1 MRSSTPST
9 TRSASSRRCKQE
21 AARNKKS
28 ARAGV
33 GHPAPA
39 RFFIHGGPLKPF
51 RNRLRDALAP
61 LIPVVQVALIT
72 AASIGN
78 VLIAAAIF
86 LNAKRLGA
94 LFLPALAL
102 YFVLLTVLLAA
113 ILRRRELDR
122 LHALVGD
129 EQFYEWYPRQRR
141 RDERR
146 RARMKRALEKHDRE
160 ARRKEP
166 KR

>member
-1 MRSSTPST
+1 M
-9 TRSASSRRCKQE
+9 
-21 AARNKKS
+21 
-28 ARAGV
+28 
-33 GHPAPA
+33 
-39 RFFIHGGPLKPF
+39 KPF

-61 LIPVVQVALIT
+61 LIPAVQVALIT
-72 AASIGN
+72 AAAIGN

-129 EQFYEWYPRQRR
+129 EQFYEWYPRRR
-141 RDERR
+141 RRGPS
-146 RARMKRALEKHDRE
+146 AAVPRMKRALEKHDRK

>member
-1 MRSSTPST
+1 M
-9 TRSASSRRCKQE
+9 
-21 AARNKKS
+21 
-28 ARAGV
+28 
-33 GHPAPA
+33 
-39 RFFIHGGPLKPF
+39 KPF

-61 LIPVVQVALIT
+61 PHPAVQVALIL

-94 LFLPALAL
+94 LFFLPALAL

>member
-1 MRSSTPST
+1 M
-9 TRSASSRRCKQE
+9 
-21 AARNKKS
+21 
-28 ARAGV
+28 
-33 GHPAPA
+33 
-39 RFFIHGGPLKPF
+39 KPF

-72 AASIGN
+72 AAAIGN
-78 VLIAAAIF
+78 VLIAASIF
-86 LNAKRLGA
+86 LNAKKLGA

-113 ILRRRELDR
+113 ILRRR
-122 LHALVGD
+122 
-129 EQFYEWYPRQRR
+129 
-141 RDERR
+141 DERR
-146 RARMKRALEKHDRE
+146 RARMKRALEKHDRK

>member
-1 MRSSTPST
+1 M
-9 TRSASSRRCKQE
+9 
-21 AARNKKS
+21 
-28 ARAGV
+28 
-33 GHPAPA
+33 
-39 RFFIHGGPLKPF
+39 KPF

-61 LIPVVQVALIT
+61 LIPLVQVDLIT
-72 AASIGN
+72 AAAIGN
-78 VLIAAAIF
+78 VLIAASIF
-86 LNAKRLGA
+86 LNANMLGA

-102 YFVLLTVLLAA
+102 FFVLLSALLAA

-129 EQFYEWYPRQRR
+129 EQFYEWYPRRRR

-146 RARMKRALEKHDRE
+146 RARMKRALEKHDRKV
-160 ARRKEP
+160 RRKEP

>member
-1 MRSSTPST
+1 MALRPSKNTAPFGAAGSRSSACCGATPST
-9 TRSASSRRCKQE
+9 T
-21 AARNKKS
+21 AA
-28 ARAGV
+28 A
-33 GHPAPA
+33 
-39 RFFIHGGPLKPF
+39 
-51 RNRLRDALAP
+51 
-61 LIPVVQVALIT
+61 
-72 AASIGN
+72 IGN
-78 VLIAAAIF
+78 VLIAASIF

-146 RARMKRALEKHDRE
+146 RARMKRALEKHDRK

>member
-1 MRSSTPST
+1 M
-9 TRSASSRRCKQE
+9 
-21 AARNKKS
+21 
-28 ARAGV
+28 
-33 GHPAPA
+33 
-39 RFFIHGGPLKPF
+39 KPF

-72 AASIGN
+72 AAAIGN
-78 VLIAAAIF
+78 VLIAASIF
-86 LNAKRLGA
+86 LNAKKLGA

-129 EQFYEWYPRQRR
+129 EQFYEWYPRR
-141 RDERR
+141 RR
-146 RARMKRALEKHDRE
+146 RARMKRALEKHDRK

>member
-1 MRSSTPST
+1 M
-9 TRSASSRRCKQE
+9 
-21 AARNKKS
+21 
-28 ARAGV
+28 
-33 GHPAPA
+33 
-39 RFFIHGGPLKPF
+39 KPF

-72 AASIGN
+72 AAAIGN
-78 VLIAAAIF
+78 VL
-86 LNAKRLGA
+86 NAKKLGA

-146 RARMKRALEKHDRE
+146 RARMKRALEKHDRK

>member
-1 MRSSTPST
+1 M
-9 TRSASSRRCKQE
+9 
-21 AARNKKS
+21 
-28 ARAGV
+28 
-33 GHPAPA
+33 
-39 RFFIHGGPLKPF
+39 KPF

-72 AASIGN
+72 AAAIGN
-78 VLIAAAIF
+78 VLVAASIF
-86 LNAKRLGA
+86 LNAKKFGA

-113 ILRRRELDR
+113 ILRRRELAQ

-146 RARMKRALEKHDRE
+146 RARMKRALEKHDRK

>member
-1 MRSSTPST
+1 M
-9 TRSASSRRCKQE
+9 
-21 AARNKKS
+21 
-28 ARAGV
+28 
-33 GHPAPA
+33 
-39 RFFIHGGPLKPF
+39 KPF

-72 AASIGN
+72 AAAIGN
-78 VLIAAAIF
+78 VLTAASIF
-86 LNAKRLGA
+86 LNAKKLGA

-146 RARMKRALEKHDRE
+146 RARMKRALEKHDRK

>member
-1 MRSSTPST
+1 M
-9 TRSASSRRCKQE
+9 
-21 AARNKKS
+21 
-28 ARAGV
+28 
-33 GHPAPA
+33 
-39 RFFIHGGPLKPF
+39 KPF

-72 AASIGN
+72 AAAIGN
-78 VLIAAAIF
+78 VLIAASIF
-86 LNAKRLGA
+86 LNAKKLGA

-113 ILRRRELDR
+113 ILR
-122 LHALVGD
+122 
-129 EQFYEWYPRQRR
+129 
-141 RDERR
+141 DERR
-146 RARMKRALEKHDRE
+146 RARMKRALEKHDRK

>member
-1 MRSSTPST
+1 MRPHF
-9 TRSASSRRCKQE
+9 RLSR
-21 AARNKKS
+21 
-28 ARAGV
+28 
-33 GHPAPA
+33 P
-39 RFFIHGGPLKPF
+39 
-51 RNRLRDALAP
+51 
-61 LIPVVQVALIT
+61 QVALIL
-72 AASIGN
+72 AAAIGN
-78 VLIAAAIF
+78 VLIAASIF
-86 LNAKRLGA
+86 LNAKKLGA

-102 YFVLLTVLLAA
+102 YLVLLTVLLAA

-146 RARMKRALEKHDRE
+146 RARMKRALKTRP

>member
-1 MRSSTPST
+1 M
-9 TRSASSRRCKQE
+9 
-21 AARNKKS
+21 
-28 ARAGV
+28 
-33 GHPAPA
+33 
-39 RFFIHGGPLKPF
+39 KPF

-61 LIPVVQVALIT
+61 LIPAVQVALIL

-122 LHALVGD
+122 LGISRRSESD
-129 EQFYEWYPRQRR
+129 ELRMRRHPRHH
-141 RDERR
+141 
-146 RARMKRALEKHDRE
+146 L
-160 ARRKEP
+160 
-166 KR
+166 

>member
-1 MRSSTPST
+1 M
-9 TRSASSRRCKQE
+9 
-21 AARNKKS
+21 
-28 ARAGV
+28 
-33 GHPAPA
+33 
-39 RFFIHGGPLKPF
+39 KPF

-61 LIPVVQVALIT
+61 LIPVVQVARIT
-72 AASIGN
+72 AAAIGN
-78 VLIAAAIF
+78 VLTAASIF
-86 LNAKRLGA
+86 LNAKKLGA

-129 EQFYEWYPRQRR
+129 EQFYEWYPR
-141 RDERR
+141 
-146 RARMKRALEKHDRE
+146 MKRALEKHDRK

>member
-1 MRSSTPST
+1 M
-9 TRSASSRRCKQE
+9 
-21 AARNKKS
+21 
-28 ARAGV
+28 
-33 GHPAPA
+33 
-39 RFFIHGGPLKPF
+39 KPF

-72 AASIGN
+72 AAAIGN
-78 VLIAAAIF
+78 VLIAASIF
-86 LNAKRLGA
+86 LNAKKLCA

-146 RARMKRALEKHDRE
+146 RARMKRALEKHDRK

>member
-1 MRSSTPST
+1 M
-9 TRSASSRRCKQE
+9 
-21 AARNKKS
+21 
-28 ARAGV
+28 
-33 GHPAPA
+33 
-39 RFFIHGGPLKPF
+39 KPF

-61 LIPVVQVALIT
+61 LIPAEKATDWPWLPRVALIT
-72 AASIGN
+72 AAAIGN
-78 VLIAAAIF
+78 VLIAASIF
-86 LNAKRLGA
+86 LNAKKLGA

-113 ILRRRELDR
+113 ILRRRELAQ

-146 RARMKRALEKHDRE
+146 RARMKRALEKHDRK

>member
-1 MRSSTPST
+1 MPGWVIPLRHGFHP
-9 TRSASSRRCKQE
+9 RRPHE
-21 AARNKKS
+21 TI
-28 ARAGV
+28 
-33 GHPAPA
+33 P
-39 RFFIHGGPLKPF
+39 
-51 RNRLRDALAP
+51 NRLRDALAP
-61 LIPVVQVALIT
+61 LIPAVQVALIL

-102 YFVLLTVLLAA
+102 YFILLTVLLAA

-129 EQFYEWYPRQRR
+129 EQF
-141 RDERR
+141 
-146 RARMKRALEKHDRE
+146 
-160 ARRKEP
+160 
-166 KR
+166 

>member
-1 MRSSTPST
+1 M
-9 TRSASSRRCKQE
+9 
-21 AARNKKS
+21 
-28 ARAGV
+28 
-33 GHPAPA
+33 
-39 RFFIHGGPLKPF
+39 KPF

-72 AASIGN
+72 AAAIGN
-78 VLIAAAIF
+78 VL
-86 LNAKRLGA
+86 NAKKLGA

-129 EQFYEWYPRQRR
+129 EQFYEWSPRRRR

-146 RARMKRALEKHDRE
+146 RARMKRALEKHDRK

>member
-1 MRSSTPST
+1 M
-9 TRSASSRRCKQE
+9 
-21 AARNKKS
+21 
-28 ARAGV
+28 
-33 GHPAPA
+33 
-39 RFFIHGGPLKPF
+39 KPF

-72 AASIGN
+72 AAAIGN
-78 VLIAAAIF
+78 VLIAASIF

-94 LFLPALAL
+94 LPALAL

-113 ILRRRELDR
+113 ILRRRELAQ

-129 EQFYEWYPRQRR
+129 EQFYEWYPRRRR

-146 RARMKRALEKHDRE
+146 RARMKRALEKHDRK

>member
-1 MRSSTPST
+1 M
-9 TRSASSRRCKQE
+9 
-21 AARNKKS
+21 
-28 ARAGV
+28 
-33 GHPAPA
+33 
-39 RFFIHGGPLKPF
+39 KPF

-61 LIPVVQVALIT
+61 LIPAVQVALIL

-86 LNAKRLGA
+86 LNAKKLGA

-146 RARMKRALEKHDRE
+146 RAAGM
-160 ARRKEP
+160 
-166 KR
+166 

>member
-1 MRSSTPST
+1 M
-9 TRSASSRRCKQE
+9 
-21 AARNKKS
+21 
-28 ARAGV
+28 
-33 GHPAPA
+33 
-39 RFFIHGGPLKPF
+39 KPF

-61 LIPVVQVALIT
+61 LIPAVQVALIT
-72 AASIGN
+72 AAAIGN
-78 VLIAAAIF
+78 VLIAASIF

-129 EQFYEWYPRQRR
+129 EQFMNGTPGS
-141 RDERR
+141 
-146 RARMKRALEKHDRE
+146 AAGTS
-160 ARRKEP
+160 AAAP
-166 KR
+166 G

>member
-1 MRSSTPST
+1 M
-9 TRSASSRRCKQE
+9 
-21 AARNKKS
+21 
-28 ARAGV
+28 
-33 GHPAPA
+33 
-39 RFFIHGGPLKPF
+39 KPF

-61 LIPVVQVALIT
+61 LIPVVQVVLIT
-72 AASIGN
+72 AAAIGN
-78 VLIAAAIF
+78 VLIAASIF
-86 LNAKRLGA
+86 LNAKK
-94 LFLPALAL
+94 LAL

-146 RARMKRALEKHDRE
+146 RARMKRALEKHDRK

>member
-1 MRSSTPST
+1 M
-9 TRSASSRRCKQE
+9 
-21 AARNKKS
+21 
-28 ARAGV
+28 
-33 GHPAPA
+33 
-39 RFFIHGGPLKPF
+39 KPF

-72 AASIGN
+72 AAA
-78 VLIAAAIF
+78 IAASIF
-86 LNAKRLGA
+86 LNAKKLGA

-146 RARMKRALEKHDRE
+146 RARMKRALEKHDRK

>member
-1 MRSSTPST
+1 M
-9 TRSASSRRCKQE
+9 
-21 AARNKKS
+21 
-28 ARAGV
+28 
-33 GHPAPA
+33 
-39 RFFIHGGPLKPF
+39 KPF

-61 LIPVVQVALIT
+61 LIPAVQVALIL
-72 AASIGN
+72 AAAIGH
-78 VLIAAAIF
+78 VLIAASLF
-86 LNAKRLGA
+86 LNAKKLGA
-94 LFLPALAL
+94 LF
-102 YFVLLTVLLAA
+102 LLAA

>member
-1 MRSSTPST
+1 M
-9 TRSASSRRCKQE
+9 
-21 AARNKKS
+21 
-28 ARAGV
+28 
-33 GHPAPA
+33 
-39 RFFIHGGPLKPF
+39 KPF

-72 AASIGN
+72 AAAIGN

-86 LNAKRLGA
+86 LNAKKLGA

-113 ILRRRELDR
+113 ILRRRELAQ

-141 RDERR
+141 RDERH
-146 RARMKRALEKHDRE
+146 RARMKRALEKHDRK

-166 KR
+166 KRIPYLHYYYTWQCKMRPLRALRPGISRRAESDELRMRRHPRHHL

>member
-1 MRSSTPST
+1 MENLGIASVAAITVICLLIGQAVKA
-9 TRSASSRRCKQE
+9 SAVDSKWIPIICGVCGLILGI
-21 AARNKKS
+21 AAMYIMPDF
-28 ARAGV
+28 
-33 GHPAPA
+33 PAT
-39 RFFIHGGPLKPF
+39 
-51 RNRLRDALAP
+51 DY
-61 LIPVVQVALIT
+61 IT
-72 AASIGN
+72 AAAIGN
-78 VLIAAAIF
+78 VLIAASIF
-86 LNAKRLGA
+86 LNAKKLGA

-146 RARMKRALEKHDRE
+146 RARMKRALEKHDRK

>member
-1 MRSSTPST
+1 M
-9 TRSASSRRCKQE
+9 
-21 AARNKKS
+21 
-28 ARAGV
+28 
-33 GHPAPA
+33 
-39 RFFIHGGPLKPF
+39 KPF

-72 AASIGN
+72 AAAIGN
-78 VLIAAAIF
+78 VLIAASIF
-86 LNAKRLGA
+86 LNAKKLGA

-141 RDERR
+141 RDERMDGR
-146 RARMKRALEKHDRE
+146 LSAMSAQHWKNTTGKPGERNRSDEPCKMRPLRALRPGIS
-160 ARRKEP
+160 RRSESDELRMRRHP
-166 KR
+166 RHHL

>member
-1 MRSSTPST
+1 M
-9 TRSASSRRCKQE
+9 
-21 AARNKKS
+21 
-28 ARAGV
+28 
-33 GHPAPA
+33 
-39 RFFIHGGPLKPF
+39 KPF

-61 LIPVVQVALIT
+61 LIPVVQVALIDFSERQK
-72 AASIGN
+72 ARRALS
-78 VLIAAAIF
+78 A
-86 LNAKRLGA
+86 GA
-94 LFLPALAL
+94 GA

-113 ILRRRELDR
+113 ILRRRELAQ

>member
-1 MRSSTPST
+1 M
-9 TRSASSRRCKQE
+9 
-21 AARNKKS
+21 
-28 ARAGV
+28 
-33 GHPAPA
+33 
-39 RFFIHGGPLKPF
+39 KPF

-61 LIPVVQVALIT
+61 LIPVVQVVLIT
-72 AASIGN
+72 AAAIGN
-78 VLIAAAIF
+78 VLIAASIF
-86 LNAKRLGA
+86 
-94 LFLPALAL
+94 
-102 YFVLLTVLLAA
+102 
-113 ILRRRELDR
+113 LRRRELDR

-146 RARMKRALEKHDRE
+146 RARMKRALEKHDRK